1 MKQHKILMV
10 DDDVRNLRVL
20 KGILAPLE
28 YDLREATNGED
39 ALLQVAA
46 DPPDLILLDVMMP
59 GMSGFEVCRTLKEN
73 EATHFIPIVLVT
85 ALTERESKIEGVE
98 AGADDFLNKP
108 VDVIELR
115 TRVKSLLRSKRFHDE
130 LQDRYVDL
138 QELEQT
144 RQSLTQMIV
153 HDMRNPLTSLVGFAE
168 LLTQLNLIADDD
180 RARQYL
186 ARVRSGAQTL
196 MDMINTMMDLAKLE
210 AGEFVVKTETVPIE
224 DVLDQVIDGVG
235 GMVELKKLRLQIDL
249 PDTSKEVQADR
260 EILRRILVNLLG
272 NATDFSPEAGCITIR
287 SELVDGCVRLCVID
301 EGPGVPAAFREHI
314 FKKFG
319 QIEGQ
324 RQKFSTGL
332 GLSFCKLAVEAHGG
346 KIGVADNEGQGGS
359 CFWFTLP
366 VLS

>member
-1 MKQHKILMV
+1 MKKHKILMV
-10 DDDVRNLRVL
+10 DDDVRNLR
-20 KGILAPLE
+20 
-28 YDLREATNGED
+28 EATNGEE
-39 ALLQVAA
+39 ALLNVAE

-59 GMSGFEVCRTLKEN
+59 GMSGFEVCRKLKEDEN
-73 EATHFIPIVLVT
+73 THFIPIVLVT

-115 TRVKSLLRSKRFHDE
+115 TRVKSLLRSKNFHDE
-130 LQDRYVDL
+130 LQDRYVEL
-138 QELEQT
+138 QELQQT
-144 RQSLTQMIV
+144 RESLTQMIV

-186 ARVRSGAQTL
+186 TRVRSSAQTL

-210 AGEFVVKTETVPIE
+210 AGELVVKVESVLLE
-224 DVLDQVIDGVG
+224 DVLENVIDGVG
-235 GMVELKKLRLQIDL
+235 GMVDLKKLRLDIDL
-249 PDTSKEVQADR
+249 SDVSKEVQADR
-260 EILRRILVNLLG
+260 EILRRVLVNIVG
-272 NATDFSPEAGCITIR
+272 NATDFSPEKGCITIR
-287 SELVDGCVRLCVID
+287 SEWVDGCVRLSVID
-301 EGPGVPAAFREHI
+301 EGPGVPEAYREHI
-314 FKKFG
+314 FRKFG

-324 RQKFSTGL
+324 RQEFSTGL

-346 KIGVADNEGQGGS
+346 QIGVADNDGQGGS

-366 VLS
+366 VLL